1 MQIPKITI
9 PFDKLDRHLYLIIP
23 AAGIG
28 SRMGISDS
36 KQFLKIDGVPVLA
49 RTLLAFLEFSGK
61 SGVTIHAVIVTGAE
75 NISRARDL
83 AEEYKIGFV
92 EKIVEGGATRQD
104 SVACG
109 IAALSSMD
117 RAPEPSEP
125 VFIHDGARCM
135 VDQQTLAACY
145 AAGIS
150 YDVSVAATPCKNTIK
165 MAKAEN
171 LSVNSSETA
180 SSGSG
185 SSAPAVV
192 DHTLDRS
199 TLYEVQT
206 PQVFHYET
214 LLLVSNKAKEKGIT
228 ATDDTALAE
237 ALGITVH
244 LIPCSYGNI
253 KITTPEDAA
262 LAEFML
268 KSRKH

>member
-49 RTLLAFLEFSGK
+49 RTLLAFSEFSGK

-165 MAKAEN
+165 MAKP
-171 LSVNSSETA
+171 SETA
-180 SSGSG
+180 SSGNGAST
-185 SSAPAVV
+185 PAVV

-214 LLLVSNKAKEKGIT
+214 LLRVSSEAKENGIS

-268 KSRKH
+268 KSRKD

>member
-36 KQFLKIDGVPVLA
+36 KQFLKIDGIPVLA
-49 RTLLAFLEFSGK
+49 RTLLAFSEFSGK
-61 SGVTIHAVIVTGAE
+61 TGVRLHAVIVTGAE
-75 NISRARDL
+75 NIDRARAL
-83 AEEYKIGFV
+83 TEEYKIGFV
-92 EKIVEGGATRQD
+92 EKIVKGGATRQD

-109 IAALSSMD
+109 IAALSKLE
-117 RAPEPSEP
+117 RAPKPSEP

-135 VDQQTLAACY
+135 VDQQTIAACY

-165 MAKAEN
+165 MAKPED
-171 LSVNSSETA
+171 A
-180 SSGSG
+180 SSGPT
-185 SSAPAVV
+185 AIV

-214 LLLVSNKAKEKGIT
+214 LLLVSSEAKEKGIS

-268 KSRKH
+268 KNRKI

>member
-109 IAALSSMD
+109 ISALSKLD
-117 RAPEPSEP
+117 RAPKPSEP

-165 MAKAEN
+165 MAKTEDPSAKF
-171 LSVNSSETA
+171 SEAA
-180 SSGSG
+180 SSRSG
-185 SSAPAVV
+185 SPAPAVV

-214 LLLVSNKAKEKGIT
+214 LLLVSNEAKEKGIT

-268 KSRKH
+268 KSRKD

>member
-1 MQIPKITI
+1 MQIPKITV
-9 PFDKLDRHLYLIIP
+9 PFDKLDRHLYLIVP

-49 RTLLAFLEFSGK
+49 RTLLAFSEFSEK
-61 SGVTIHAVIVTGAE
+61 TGVAIHAVIVTGAE
-75 NISRARDL
+75 NISRARAL
-83 AEEYKIGFV
+83 TEEYRIGFV

-109 IAALSSMD
+109 IASLSTME
-117 RAPEPSEP
+117 RPPMPSEP

-145 AAGIS
+145 AGGIS
-150 YDVSVAATPCKNTIK
+150 YDVCVAATPCKNTIK
-165 MAKAEN
+165 MVK
-171 LSVNSSETA
+171 SESLPEKT
-180 SSGSG
+180 
-185 SSAPAVV
+185 SSASAIV
-192 DHTLDRS
+192 DRTLDRS

-214 LLLVSNKAKEKGIT
+214 LVLVSNEAKEKGIT

-237 ALGITVH
+237 ALGISVH

-268 KSRKH
+268 KSRKN

>member
-180 SSGSG
+180 S
-185 SSAPAVV
+185 
-192 DHTLDRS
+192 
-199 TLYEVQT
+199 
-206 PQVFHYET
+206 

>member
-9 PFDKLDRHLYLIIP
+9 PFDKLDRHLYLIVP

-36 KQFLKIDGVPVLA
+36 KQFLKIDGIPVLA
-49 RTLLAFLEFSGK
+49 RTLLAFSEFSGET
-61 SGVTIHAVIVTGAE
+61 GVRLHAVIVTGAE
-75 NISRARDL
+75 NIDRARAL
-83 AEEYKIGFV
+83 TEEYKIGFV

-109 IAALSSMD
+109 IAALSKLE
-117 RAPEPSEP
+117 RTPKPCEP

-135 VDQQTLAACY
+135 VDQQTIAACY

-165 MAKAEN
+165 MAKPEDPSAKF
-171 LSVNSSETA
+171 SEAA
-180 SSGSG
+180 SSRSG
-185 SSAPAVV
+185 SPAPAVV

-214 LLLVSNKAKEKGIT
+214 LLLVSSEAKEKGIS

-268 KSRKH
+268 KSRKF